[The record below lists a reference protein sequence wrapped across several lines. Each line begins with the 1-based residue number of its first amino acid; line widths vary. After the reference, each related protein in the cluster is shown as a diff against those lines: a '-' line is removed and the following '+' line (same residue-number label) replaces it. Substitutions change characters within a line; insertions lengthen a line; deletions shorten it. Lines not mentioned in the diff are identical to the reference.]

1 MPHDAQNWIGA
12 RHICI
17 KHSDGTILA
26 DDVELTLGS
35 GFDVTTVNAVNA
47 TLEVITTETE
57 IARQWN
63 GQTAK
68 NEWKA
73 EVSGLSQYLTGPWL
87 AQKLS
92 SYNTSLYIYN
102 KNFPDY
108 KIRFI
113 RPSKV
118 YGDQDYFPKCKIQ
131 CMVGNTV
138 VWDTSNLR
146 IMDGYE
152 SGQHYWSTWAFFLDP
167 ATMQFYP
174 FWSGGW
180 DATNRWY
187 TDGYIFRYNAY
198 ANLIFNI
205 VFRDVIPSGGGGSD
219 PYEAGGYSDTTPS
232 SSGDFDDASD
242 SISVP
247 SLPSISALGAG
258 AVSLAVI
265 SEVELKNFMDYIMNP
280 SFTGLSSISRFFSD
294 PIKAIACLNY
304 MPYTPTNTSGYTL
317 SWGGDDTG
325 ASVGAVSAQYE
336 EIDCGS
342 VSLSEFY
349 GSCLDYSPYTT
360 VQLVLPFA
368 GSVDIDPDEFNGKTI
383 SVKYHIDNYTGAGLV
398 LVSDGDR
405 VLLQVPCSVSNPI
418 PLTSTD
424 YSAVISAIA
433 NVVMGGVSTIAAVY
447 TGGASVGASVALAGG
462 FAASAAGNVM
472 SAKLHYN
479 HGGSMG
485 MGTGMFGVLKPYLII
500 KRPRQ
505 CLPEGNGSFQGY
517 PTFVTENLGDLS
529 GFTKIAEIHLDSIPV
544 TTAERAELL
553 AILKGGVIF

>member
-1 MPHDAQNWIGA
+1 MAWTWVKTLKNKNTGDIMDLIVPVGFTFTGIGMTSATHEYQQYNTAHPEYETHVKAIALQEVDPLLNGADKVGTTYAYAANGGGLTITQITRQSANRNQVTWYIKDLWGNTKVNGYQCMMATDAQYNTYVTDNVK
-12 RHICI
+12 C
-17 KHSDGTILA
+17 
-26 DDVELTLGS
+26 
-35 GFDVTTVNAVNA
+35 GFCAAVND
-47 TLEVITTETE
+47 ETE
-57 IARQWN
+57 QMFF
-63 GQTAK
+63 GYV
-68 NEWKA
+68 
-73 EVSGLSQYLTGPWL
+73 VSYHGTYTNDPWYYSWRIDL
-87 AQKLS
+87 HMYAYDNNNNVYS
-92 SYNTSLYIYN
+92 IFHSL
-102 KNFPDY
+102 
-108 KIRFI
+108 
-113 RPSKV
+113 
-118 YGDQDYFPKCKIQ
+118 
-131 CMVGNTV
+131 
-138 VWDTSNLR
+138 
-146 IMDGYE
+146 
-152 SGQHYWSTWAFFLDP
+152 
-167 ATMQFYP
+167 
-174 FWSGGW
+174 
-180 DATNRWY
+180 
-187 TDGYIFRYNAY
+187 
-198 ANLIFNI
+198 
-205 VFRDVIPSGGGGSD
+205 IPSGGGGSD

-232 SSGDFDDASD
+232 SSGDFDDDSD

-265 SEVELKNFMDYIMNP
+265 SEAELGNFMNYIMNP

-294 PIKAIACLNY
+294 PIQAIACLNY
-304 MPYTPTNTSGYTL
+304 MPYTPTNTSGFTL

-342 VSLSEFY
+342 VDLTEFY

-383 SVKYHIDNYTGAGLV
+383 SVKYHIDNYTGAGLA

-405 VLLQVPCSVSNPI
+405 VLLQVPCSVSNPV
-418 PLTSTD
+418 PLTSAD
-424 YSAVISAIA
+424 YSAIIASIA

-472 SAKLHYN
+472 SAKLHFN

-505 CLPEGNGSFQGY
+505 CLPERNGSFQGY

-544 TTAERAELL
+544 TTAERAELM

>member
-1 MPHDAQNWIGA
+1 MFRSWIPDDTGVIVQTCAYNTSSVTWNSGAGELTHNSAAISLWGSDTVTNLWDLFEFAELEGNYANVDRSVYAVSDEGA
-12 RHICI
+12 RIEFRI
-17 KHSDGTILA
+17 WFNS
-26 DDVELTLGS
+26 
-35 GFDVTTVNAVNA
+35 
-47 TLEVITTETE
+47 
-57 IARQWN
+57 
-63 GQTAK
+63 
-68 NEWKA
+68 
-73 EVSGLSQYLTGPWL
+73 SGLSSASFSCTAPDCTGFSQTIPV
-87 AQKLS
+87 AS
-92 SYNTSLYIYN
+92 SLYGTLVHDRLSIANIPCFNWRSINLFEDHFIPVNAFNPLLHFGGFVRNTQTTSASISQTQYYDAGGGQESE
-102 KNFPDY
+102 KLMIAIS
-108 KIRFI
+108 KIWF
-113 RPSKV
+113 
-118 YGDQDYFPKCKIQ
+118 
-131 CMVGNTV
+131 N
-138 VWDTSNLR
+138 
-146 IMDGYE
+146 
-152 SGQHYWSTWAFFLDP
+152 
-167 ATMQFYP
+167 
-174 FWSGGW
+174 GG
-180 DATNRWY
+180 
-187 TDGYIFRYNAY
+187 
-198 ANLIFNI
+198 
-205 VFRDVIPSGGGGSD
+205 GGGGSD

-232 SSGDFDDASD
+232 SSGDFDDDSD
-242 SISVP
+242 SISIP
-247 SLPSISALGAG
+247 SLPSISAMGAG

-265 SEVELKNFMDYIMNP
+265 DEANLGTFMNYILSP
-280 SFTGLSSISRFFSD
+280 SFTGLSNISRFFSD

-342 VSLSEFY
+342 VDLTEFY
-349 GSCLDYSPYTT
+349 GSCLDYSPYTS

-447 TGGASVGASVALAGG
+447 TGGASVGASIALAGG

-505 CLPEGNGSFQGY
+505 CLPERNGKFQGY

-544 TTAERAELL
+544 TTEERAELL

>member
-1 MPHDAQNWIGA
+1 MAWA
-12 RHICI
+12 CI
-17 KHSDGTILA
+17 SKIKNSLNEYQFTTFPLVGYNGHVGGSYT
-26 DDVELTLGS
+26 TLSFGGERGYGS
-35 GFDVTTVNAVNA
+35 PSTQYLEGIAVINN
-47 TLEVITTETE
+47 LL
-57 IARQWN
+57 
-63 GQTAK
+63 GQTADKRGKFSYSDSNFTNFNK
-68 NEWKA
+68 NIYGDA
-73 EVSGLSQYLTGPWL
+73 GGSGLKISDSIT
-87 AQKLS
+87 LS
-92 SYNTSLYIYN
+92 SYSDPYLLTLQRIINFSTNNILSQAGSYANNDETTVESDFHAFGLVVNSDLEQLYVALIWANKAYYNGPDNPHHYDSATVKVYIY
-102 KNFPDY
+102 DV
-108 KIRFI
+108 
-113 RPSKV
+113 S
-118 YGDQDYFPKCKIQ
+118 
-131 CMVGNTV
+131 
-138 VWDTSNLR
+138 S
-146 IMDGYE
+146 
-152 SGQHYWSTWAFFLDP
+152 
-167 ATMQFYP
+167 
-174 FWSGGW
+174 
-180 DATNRWY
+180 
-187 TDGYIFRYNAY
+187 
-198 ANLIFNI
+198 ANLWAAFKNS
-205 VFRDVIPSGGGGSD
+205 IPSGGGGSD
-219 PYEAGGYSDTTPS
+219 PYAAGGYSDTTPS
-232 SSGDFDDASD
+232 SSGDFDDDSD

-265 SEVELKNFMDYIMNP
+265 SEAELKNFMDYIMNP

-294 PIKAIACLNY
+294 PIQAIACLNY
-304 MPYTPTNTSGYTL
+304 MPYTPTNTSGFTL

-342 VSLSEFY
+342 VNLSEYY

-383 SVKYHIDNYTGAGLV
+383 SVKYHLDNYTGAGLA

-405 VLLQVPCSVSNPI
+405 VLLQVPCSVSNPV
-418 PLTSTD
+418 PLTSAD
-424 YSAVISAIA
+424 YSAIIASIA

-472 SAKLHYN
+472 SAKLHFN

-505 CLPEGNGSFQGY
+505 CLPEQNGTFQGY